1 MEYRKVIYITKGEEK
16 FCNKYLTVEP
26 KSEEDCLPDGCQ
38 MVRTAEFD
46 NGYEMDVKLCGVCY
60 EEGGCN
66 TAWTEAVL
74 FKNRCEVACTDV
86 ADEYTGEWELEH
98 DGNKFVVEVKAL

>member
-38 MVRTAEFD
+38 MVSTAEFD
-46 NGYEMDVKLCGVCY
+46 NGYEMEWNVYWYILTSVCNITQGMYVSAEYFTIYLKL
-60 EEGGCN
+60 
-66 TAWTEAVL
+66 
-74 FKNRCEVACTDV
+74 
-86 ADEYTGEWELEH
+86 
-98 DGNKFVVEVKAL
+98 